1 MATQPQ
7 PPAKPPGS
15 GPGGQPAPTPPAQ
28 QPANPAAKATGD
40 EPVRTVADEQR
51 ERSEAM
57 QAEGVEAFKA
67 RLDERDPDERPRSVP
82 GAGFRVAATEGAE
95 RSTPEARAAQNKA
108 SP

>member
-7 PPAKPPGS
+7 PPAKP
-15 GPGGQPAPTPPAQ
+15 APTPPAQ
-28 QPANPAAKATGD
+28 QPAKPAAKAAVD

-67 RLDERDPDERPRSVP
+67 RLDERPRSVP
-82 GAGFRVAATEGAE
+82 GAGFRHAAGEAE
-95 RSTPEARAAQNKA
+95 RSTPEARAAQHKA

>member
-1 MATQPQ
+1 MAIQPQ
-7 PPAKPPGS
+7 PPAKP
-15 GPGGQPAPTPPAQ
+15 APTPPGQ
-28 QPANPAAKATGD
+28 QPAKPAAKAPVD

-67 RLDERDPDERPRSVP
+67 RLDERDPNERPRSVP
-82 GAGFRVAATEGAE
+82 GAGFRPAAGEAE

>member
-1 MATQPQ
+1 MAIQPQ
-7 PPAKPPGS
+7 PPAK
-15 GPGGQPAPTPPAQ
+15 PAPTPPAQ
-28 QPANPAAKATGD
+28 QPAKSAATATAD

-82 GAGFRVAATEGAE
+82 GAAPGSKSPGG
-95 RSTPEARAAQNKA
+95 STPEARAAQNKA